1 MRKSKFIPFIIIILA
16 LISILSWQMNG
27 KFINLFN
34 ASQGNPEIKAKV
46 LEVDNSNVMQAGMT
60 KVGNQY
66 TKIKIKEGK
75 YKGETVTASNAL
87 KGKLQLDNQYKAGDT
102 VIVTII
108 EKNNQITG
116 AKIVDLWRLPWQL
129 LIFGIFICL
138 LILYA
143 GYTGIKALFSFVA
156 SLYVIWNILI
166 PGLLNGQQPLILSAG
181 VLVLLSAIIIFSV
194 AGLNKKGLAAFIST
208 IAGLFITIGIPLFV
222 GDKLAL
228 KGMTAPFA
236 QTLVF
241 SGHTDLN
248 MKFIFYAAIIIGAS
262 GAAMDIA
269 MDVAASM
276 DEVKRKKPEIERE
289 ELIQSGFN
297 VGKAVIGTMTTTLLL
312 AYSGSYL
319 TMLMAFA
326 TKHSSFRRMINFKMV
341 SAEILRTLTGSI
353 GLVLVAP
360 ITALVA
366 GWIYSVDEIKLS
378 ELKLVQN
385 FKNKATELLPLIE

>member
-1 MRKSKFIPFIIIILA
+1 MKKSRFIPFILIMTVMILA
-16 LISILSWQMNG
+16 FSFQING
-27 KFINLFN
+27 EVINLSN
-34 ASQGNPEIKAKV
+34 TSQGNPEIKAKV
-46 LEVDNSNVMQAGMT
+46 LKVDNSNVMQAGMT

-66 TKIKIKEGK
+66 LKIKIKEGK
-75 YKGETVTASNAL
+75 YRGKTVRASNAL
-87 KGKLQLDNQYKAGDT
+87 KGKLQIDNQFKVGDT
-102 VIVTII
+102 VIATVI
-108 EKNNQITG
+108 ESNNKITA
-116 AKIVDLWRLPWQL
+116 AKVIDLWRLPWEL
-129 LIFGIFICL
+129 CVFGIFIFL

-143 GYTGIKALFSFVA
+143 GYTGIKALFSFVT
-156 SLYVIWNILI
+156 SLYVIWYILI
-166 PGLLNGQQPLILSAG
+166 PGLLEGQQPLILSAG
-181 VLVLLSAIIIFSV
+181 VLILLSAIIIFSV

-208 IAGLFITIGIPLFV
+208 ISGLFMTIGIPLFV

-241 SGHTDLN
+241 SGHTNLN
-248 MKFIFYAAIIIGAS
+248 MKFILYAAIIIGAS

-276 DEVKRKKPEIERE
+276 AEVKHKKPEINRK

-312 AYSGSYL
+312 AYSGGYL

-360 ITALVA
+360 ITAIVA
-366 GWIYSVDEIKLS
+366 DWIYSLEKTELFEI
-378 ELKLVQN
+378 ELIQT
-385 FKNKATELLPLIE
+385 FKNKMAKLLSLN

>member
-1 MRKSKFIPFIIIILA
+1 MTVMILA
-16 LISILSWQMNG
+16 FSFQING
-27 KFINLFN
+27 EVINLSN
-34 ASQGNPEIKAKV
+34 TSQGNPEIKAKV
-46 LEVDNSNVMQAGMT
+46 LKVDNSNVMQAGMT

-66 TKIKIKEGK
+66 LKIKIKEGK
-75 YKGETVTASNAL
+75 YRGKTVRASNAL
-87 KGKLQLDNQYKAGDT
+87 KGKLQIDNQFKVGDT
-102 VIVTII
+102 VIATVI
-108 EKNNQITG
+108 ESNNKITA
-116 AKIVDLWRLPWQL
+116 AKVIDLWRLPWEL
-129 LIFGIFICL
+129 CVFGIFIFL

-143 GYTGIKALFSFVA
+143 GYTGIKALFSFVT
-156 SLYVIWNILI
+156 SLYVIWYILI
-166 PGLLNGQQPLILSAG
+166 PGLLEGQQPLILSAG
-181 VLVLLSAIIIFSV
+181 VLILLSAIIIFSV

-208 IAGLFITIGIPLFV
+208 ISGLFMTIGIPLFV

-241 SGHTDLN
+241 SGHTNLN
-248 MKFIFYAAIIIGAS
+248 MKFILYAAIIIGAS

-276 DEVKRKKPEIERE
+276 AEVKHKKPEINRK

-312 AYSGSYL
+312 AYSGGYL

-360 ITALVA
+360 ITAIVA
-366 GWIYSVDEIKLS
+366 DWIYSLEKTELFEI
-378 ELKLVQN
+378 ELIQT
-385 FKNKATELLPLIE
+385 FKNKMAKLLSLN